1 MRSFCPSIKSIS
13 LPPAVVTPQ
22 QRSAGMGLPQP
33 RFAGPAG
40 HVGPTGGAEGG
51 IAQPPAPSPAQPQS
65 GAPSGT
71 QPGPQAA
78 TQNQQPGPPAPS
90 TGMNYFHLN

>member
-1 MRSFCPSIKSIS
+1 M
-13 LPPAVVTPQ
+13 TPQ

-33 RFAGPAG
+33 RFPGPAG

-65 GAPSGT
+65 GAPSST

-78 TQNQQPGPPAPS
+78 TQNQQQGPPPPS
-90 TGMNYFHLN
+90 TGMHFLYFIFFGHILLLANVEITVIG